1 MNAVFRQFFHFSI
14 VAVAL
19 LGMVLL
25 PFQVLAETSEV
36 PHEMHE
42 MQASDCGENS
52 CPDAAA
58 DFACLEH
65 CLSVVDT
72 GTAIAMPASPRVTVA
87 FLVRDRVTAPTFLL
101 PVSHRAVSEVRIRD
115 SIPILSVQKRE

>member
-1 MNAVFRQFFHFSI
+1 MHQFFRMAALA
-14 VAVAL
+14 AVLMGAFF
-19 LGMVLL
+19 L
-25 PFQVLAETSEV
+25 PFQVLAETTQAS
-36 PHEMHE
+36 HEMHE
-42 MQASDCGENS
+42 MHASDCDENS
-52 CPDAAA
+52 CPEAAA

-72 GTAIAMPASPRVTVA
+72 GAAIAMPASPRVAVA
-87 FLVRDRVTAPTFLL
+87 FVLRDRVTAPTFLL